1 MRDLYWLADE
11 PMARLSP
18 YCPKIGGKLRVAAL
32 LDDLPQAQRLLGD
45 RGHAA
50 DWFRGGL
57 GVQGCRTVHL
67 VPNTCTEPA

>member
-50 DWFRGGL
+50 DWFRGGAWSPR
-57 GVQGCRTVHL
+57 VSHCASRAEH
-67 VPNTCTEPA
+67 PH